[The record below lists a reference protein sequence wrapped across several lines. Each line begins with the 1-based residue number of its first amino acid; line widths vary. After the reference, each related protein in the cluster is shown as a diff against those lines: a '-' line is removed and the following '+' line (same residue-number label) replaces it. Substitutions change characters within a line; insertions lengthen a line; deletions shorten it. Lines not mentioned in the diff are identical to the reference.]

1 MGKYLSVWGV
11 RLIYPA
17 GFLLDGLSFVVFGLL
32 HWVQDTNTFLV
43 LSYLIRI
50 VEGVGAAATWNSNL
64 SILMAKFPERKA
76 SVKAWCDAA
85 FNLGLTL
92 GPVLGAAM
100 YEAGGFCLPFA
111 VTGAAI
117 IASGAAAYLVTE
129 MPSIAPT
136 EASQS
141 VLSLAARPAVTV
153 ALLTATVAAYT
164 IGTVEATL
172 STFLEASVAGVTV
185 RTIAAAFLTMS
196 LASVAA
202 TPLSGWLCDTR
213 LCPWLVSCGGC
224 LLMLAC
230 FTLLGPGKNIFI
242 DIKNIRVLS
251 VVASPVP
258 RPAAR
263 RAHPGLGHGE
273 PRAAGGRQRC
283 RPRGQ
288 LQLRAAGSCHSWP
301 PRSCGHPGRGR
312 GPLHLGV
319 RGGQL
324 LRADDLRRAVL
335 GGGLLL
341 QLPDHPVPARPLHLP
356 QLGLLCPQ
364 TPDQDLAVP
373 HSGYHTTIGYINCMT
388 R

>member
-1 MGKYLSVWGV
+1 MSTYSELTSLLPRPPPRPRPKLQLARTLAPFLLLQAAVGCCASLQATFYPIEAASKGASPAQFGAVFGIIHLSLFTFGKITTVRNRRYYCNYCIDIIMLAGPLVGKYLSVWGV

-32 HWVQDTNTFLV
+32 HWVQDTTTFLV

-129 MPSIAPT
+129 LPTIAPT

-172 STFLEASVAGVTV
+172 STFLEASVAQVTV

-230 FTLLGPGKNIFI
+230 FTLLGPGNNIFI
-242 DIKNIRVLS
+242 DIKTFVFYLTHWCCQPRT
-251 VVASPVP
+251 SPRCSA
-258 RPAAR
+258 RP
-263 RAHPGLGHGE
+263 P
-273 PRAAGGRQRC
+273 
-283 RPRGQ
+283 
-288 LQLRAAGSCHSWP
+288 W
-301 PRSCGHPGRGR
+301 PRSR
-312 GPLHLGV
+312 
-319 RGGQL
+319 
-324 LRADDLRRAVL
+324 
-335 GGGLLL
+335 
-341 QLPDHPVPARPLHLP
+341 
-356 QLGLLCPQ
+356 
-364 TPDQDLAVP
+364 
-373 HSGYHTTIGYINCMT
+373 
-388 R
+388 